1 MPEAQ
6 SGSENAEKIMLKP
19 DAALWEIPRIVEQTK
34 QLLVINKNEIEGKK
48 LKIKNNNKKKILKKY
63 N

>member
-34 QLLVINKNEIEGKK
+34 QLLVVKKNEIEEKK
-48 LKIKNNNKKKILKKY
+48 LKKIKK
-63 N
+63 